1 MEKVRE
7 CGLKLSREETGK
19 WGKVD
24 GEEEREE
31 TKPEVSGVVVGDL
44 NSMMK
49 GLRDEDTRW
58 QGRAAA
64 RHENFYLDSYY
75 DVSEKHLER
84 NLQAICMAVSLS
96 TTVIGA

>member
-1 MEKVRE
+1 MEKVGE
-7 CGLKLSREETGK
+7 CGLKLSREETRQV
-19 WGKVD
+19 GKVG
-24 GEEEREE
+24 GEEDREE
-31 TKPEVSGVVVGDL
+31 TKPLVSGVVVGDL

-58 QGRAAA
+58 QRRAAA
-64 RHENFYLDSYY
+64 RHENFDLDSYY

-84 NLQAICMAVSLS
+84 NLQAICLAVSLS